1 MTQSI
6 SIPETVLVR
15 VFPASTPEGERQGGN
30 PAPITFEADA
40 LDGDAMRAIASRHG
54 HEAGFVLRPGSPGC
68 DWRFRFF
75 VPHHEMEMCGHATV
89 GALWC
94 LRERGLWSGER
105 VTVETVSGPVVGEW
119 FDQQV
124 RITQPAGEVRALGVD
139 ALGAIAKVLGV
150 PPDRIQGE
158 VLNAS
163 TSRIKTLIRMD
174 SVQALDSLTP
184 DFPRVEALCE
194 RLGSTGLYP
203 YAVVDA
209 AQQVFAARQFP
220 KSSGYPEDAATGIAA
235 AALSFGLLHLGLV
248 EASGAAITVRQGW
261 AMGCPSEIGV
271 RFRVEEGRLAGCWLS
286 GGVMPANRGVSQ

>member
-1 MTQSI
+1 MTRSI
-6 SIPETVLVR
+6 LAPETVLVR
-15 VFPASTPEGERQGGN
+15 VFPAASPEGERQGGN
-30 PAPITFEADA
+30 PAPITFAADA
-40 LDGDAMRAIASRHG
+40 LDADAMRAIASRYG
-54 HEAGFVLRPGSPGC
+54 HEAGFILRPTSPGC

-105 VTVETVSGPVVGEW
+105 VMIETVSGTVAGEW
-119 FDQQV
+119 FGGLV
-124 RITQPAGEVRALGVD
+124 RITQPAGEVRALSAD
-139 ALGAIAKVLGV
+139 AVAATAKVLGV
-150 PPDRIQGE
+150 SPERIQGE

-163 TSRIKTLIRMD
+163 TSRVKTLIRLENVD
-174 SVQALDSLTP
+174 ALDGLAP
-184 DFPRVEALCE
+184 DFPEVEALCE

-203 YAVVDA
+203 FAVVDGA
-209 AQQVFAARQFP
+209 RQVFAARQFP

-248 EASGAAITVRQGW
+248 EASAAAITVRQGW

-271 RFRVEEGRLAGCWLS
+271 CFRMEEGRLAGCWLS
-286 GGVMPANRGVSQ
+286 GEVMHADPGAVQ

>member
-1 MTQSI
+1 MTRSTPTPQTTLI
-6 SIPETVLVR
+6 R
-15 VFPASTPEGERQGGN
+15 VFPAPTPEGKQQGGN

-40 LDGDAMRAIASRHG
+40 LDGDAMRAIASHYG
-54 HEAGFVLRPGSPGC
+54 HEAGFILRPSSPGC

-105 VTVETVSGPVVGEW
+105 VLIETVSGTVAGEW
-119 FDQQV
+119 VDRQV
-124 RITQPAGEVRALGVD
+124 RITQPAGEVSVLD
-139 ALGAIAKVLGV
+139 ADAVAAIAKVLGI
-150 PPDRIQGE
+150 PSAHIQGE

-163 TSRIKTLIRMD
+163 TSRVKTLVRLQ
-174 SVQALDSLTP
+174 SVEALDGLTP
-184 DFPRVEALCE
+184 DFSKVEALCE

-203 YAVVDA
+203 YAVVDGA
-209 AQQVFAARQFP
+209 RQVFAARQFP

-248 EASGAAITVRQGW
+248 DASGAPITVRQGW

-271 RFRVEEGRLAGCWLS
+271 CFRLEAGEVAGCWL
-286 GGVMPANRGVSQ
+286 GGEVMLAGPEAAL

>member
-1 MTQSI
+1 MKQLALT
-6 SIPETVLVR
+6 PETVLVR
-15 VFPASTPEGERQGGN
+15 VFPASSPEGRRHGGN
-30 PAPITFEADA
+30 PAPITLAADG
-40 LDGDAMRAIASRHG
+40 LDGDAMRAIASHHG

-105 VTVETVSGPVVGEW
+105 VAIETVSGTVVGEW
-119 FDQQV
+119 SDGQV
-124 RITQPAGEVRALGVD
+124 RITQPAGEVRALGAD
-139 ALGAIAKVLGV
+139 ALVAIAAVLGISSAS
-150 PPDRIQGE
+150 IQGE

-163 TSRIKTLIRMD
+163 TSRVKTLIRLD
-174 SVQALDSLTP
+174 SVEALDGLTP
-184 DFPRVEALCE
+184 DFSRMEALCE

-209 AQQVFAARQFP
+209 EQQAFAARQFP

-248 EASGAAITVRQGW
+248 QASGAAITVRQGW
-261 AMGCPSEIGV
+261 AMGRPSEIGV
-271 RFRVEEGRLAGCWLS
+271 RLRMEAGRPAGCWL
-286 GGVMPANRGVSQ
+286 GGEVLASSPGLDS

>member
-1 MTQSI
+1 MKRPTPT
-6 SIPETVLVR
+6 PETVLVR
-15 VFPASTPEGERQGGN
+15 VFPASTPGGREHGGN

-40 LDGDAMRAIASRHG
+40 LDGGAMRAIASRYG
-54 HEAGFVLRPGSPGC
+54 HEAGFVLQPGSPGC

-105 VTVETVSGPVVGEW
+105 VTIETASGKVEGEW
-119 FDQQV
+119 FDKQV
-124 RITQPAGEVRALGVD
+124 RITQPVGEVRTLGVD
-139 ALGAIAKVLGV
+139 ALAAIAKVLGI
-150 PPDRIQGE
+150 PPGRIWGE
-158 VLNAS
+158 ALNAS
-163 TSRIKTLIRMD
+163 TSRVKTLIRLE
-174 SVQALDSLTP
+174 SVEALDGLTP

-194 RLGSTGLYP
+194 HLGSTGLYP
-203 YAVVDA
+203 YAVVNA
-209 AQQVFAARQFP
+209 ARQVFAARQFP

-248 EASGAAITVRQGW
+248 NASGAAITVRQGW

-271 RFRVEEGRLAGCWLS
+271 SFRVEEGRLAGCWLS
-286 GGVMPANRGVSQ
+286 GEVMPSNREVSE